1 MKRLIYKIFKTLALF
16 VIGTICFKASH
27 HILLIYYPIFFH
39 GSILAWLANMAINF
53 FLAFTFFMVGVATCL
68 SAFENLYK

>member
-27 HILLIYYPIFFH
+27 HILLIYYPIFLH